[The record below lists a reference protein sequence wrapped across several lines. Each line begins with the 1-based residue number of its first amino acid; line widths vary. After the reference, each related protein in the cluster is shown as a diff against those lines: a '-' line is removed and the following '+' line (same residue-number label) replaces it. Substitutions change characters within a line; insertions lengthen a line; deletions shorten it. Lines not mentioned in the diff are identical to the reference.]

1 MANRSNSGSLTM
13 QVKASQMCLRRL
25 LPADTLCQQPPDDT
39 CTCTQHKYRGRKK
52 EPLVWKKCIAF
63 NIKSTPTSTPLLR
76 SLIMNNIFLCTSN
89 RTCSKPTAFCATTQ
103 PEAESH
109 AYCVY
114 NNNISLQKGPDA
126 ILMHCFCLYCEKLFL
141 VVVPLSSVSK
151 PNKRELPKKQG
162 CFVYNHFIDKSRNV
176 DTLGP
181 VELIVWPGQGNQ
193 GDWREQDDQGE
204 VSIIIFGMSRS
215 SGFQK
220 YSI

>member
-1 MANRSNSGSLTM
+1 MILALAQNTNMEDGKR
-13 QVKASQMCLRRL
+13 
-25 LPADTLCQQPPDDT
+25 
-39 CTCTQHKYRGRKK
+39 
-52 EPLVWKKCIAF
+52 EPLVWKKCIVF

-204 VSIIIFGMSRS
+204 VSIIIFGMMSHQDFKKIAYARYFRHFVCVFVFALS
-215 SGFQK
+215 LSFSLSLSL
-220 YSI
+220 YLCPLMLFE

>member
-1 MANRSNSGSLTM
+1 MANRSNPGSLTM

-39 CTCTQHKYRGRKK
+39 CTCTKHQYGGRKK
-52 EPLVWKKCIAF
+52 RTTSVKKMHCLQHQEHSYFYSPLKKF
-63 NIKSTPTSTPLLR
+63 DNEQY
-76 SLIMNNIFLCTSN
+76 FLVYL
-89 RTCSKPTAFCATTQ
+89 RTCSKPTAFCAATQ

-181 VELIVWPGQGNQ
+181 VELIVWP
-193 GDWREQDDQGE
+193 
-204 VSIIIFGMSRS
+204 
-215 SGFQK
+215 
-220 YSI
+220 